1 MPSASANISAK
12 FIAQIEMSSNWV
24 ARYSDPAEATR
35 PRIVSISG
43 SPAAT
48 SEPKASTRITI
59 VTGQLNSSDLIIA
72 VRLAVLKSDHMPLA
86 PVSETCTP
94 SPWRRCS
101 CVLRSSAARTMVL
114 ASAAAPACT
123 IAVWPSREIDAPGCG
138 ATDGL
143 HAPIGL
149 QHALRRGDR
158 SLEGRVLDRLVAASA
173 RRPSGRWRTGPGS
186 SWSIALRAATD
197 SEPVASQPAPDSAV
211 STLGAKTPSATA
223 TSAQAIATVRK
234 WVAV

>member
-24 ARYSDPAEATR
+24 ARYSEPAEATR

-59 VTGQLNSSDLIIA
+59 VTGQLKSSDFIIA

-94 SPWRRCS
+94 SPCRPCS
-101 CVLRSSAARTMVL
+101 CVLRSSAARTIVL

-123 IAVWPSREIDAPGCG
+123 IAVWPSREIDTPACG
-138 ATDGL
+138 ATT
-143 HAPIGL
+143 AFT
-149 QHALRRGDR
+149 RR
-158 SLEGRVLDRLVAASA
+158 SAFSTPCVEASA
-173 RRPSGRWRTGPGS
+173 RWKAGSPTVLSDECTTTIRALEDRPWKFL
-186 SWSIALRAATD
+186 SIALRAATD

-211 STLGAKTPSATA
+211 STLGANKPSTTA
-223 TSAQAIATVRK
+223 TSTQAIATVRK